1 MIDDDKDV
9 HTYIQIVLQKAGYNL
24 ISAFDGNEGLKKV
37 LSFNPDLI
45 ILDYLM
51 PKKNGS
57 ETFKELKKSQQ
68 YERYRDIP
76 VIMLTATD
84 QRPERIKQLLEAGL
98 NAYLEKPFGNKEL
111 LNVIENTFITNKIK
125 VRNQTLR
132 KAVENSKNFLENLL
146 ESCPMAIIT
155 CELGGKITFVSKGIE
170 DILGYSTSEVLGKSV
185 YELLGTSKKVLT
197 GSLESGD
204 SQNKLVTN
212 GIYVEAKSGIQ
223 IPMGITCSYLKD
235 QNGDIHGLLFV
246 GQDLSA
252 QKQLEK
258 ELLEKLF
265 GKQTFIENITER
277 IKTFEDACKVLKI
290 KPDLPDV
297 SAMPKKHQKALIAH
311 YKLVIIA
318 EALNEG
324 WEPDWSDYNEYKHYP
339 WFEYSKAGSGF
350 SFVSSYWT
358 DTFTRTSGSRLCFK
372 TKALAE

>member
-1 MIDDDKDV
+1 MTRQILLIDDDKDV

-68 YERYRDIP
+68 YKRYRDIP

-185 YELLGTSKKVLT
+185 YELLGTSNKVLT
-197 GSLESGD
+197 GPLESGD

-223 IPMGITCSYLKD
+223 IPMGITSSYLRD
-235 QNGDIHGLLFV
+235 QNGETQGLLVV

-258 ELLEKLF
+258 ELLEKERLLAITQSF
-265 GKQTFIENITER
+265 ATINHEINNPLTPILGNIQLIRKEESLLSDDHIKKLEIIESNVRKISNIVQKYNHISKPKEKNYYGNSN
-277 IKTFEDACKVLKI
+277 IFEI
-290 KPDLPDV
+290 
-297 SAMPKKHQKALIAH
+297 
-311 YKLVIIA
+311 
-318 EALNEG
+318 
-324 WEPDWSDYNEYKHYP
+324 
-339 WFEYSKAGSGF
+339 
-350 SFVSSYWT
+350 
-358 DTFTRTSGSRLCFK
+358 
-372 TKALAE
+372 

>member
-1 MIDDDKDV
+1 MTRQILLIDDDKDV

-155 CELGGKITFVSKGIE
+155 CELGGKISFVSKGIE

-223 IPMGITCSYLKD
+223 IPMGITSSYLRD
-235 QNGDIHGLLFV
+235 QNGETQGLLVV

-258 ELLEKLF
+258 ELLEKERLLAITQSF
-265 GKQTFIENITER
+265 ATINHEINNPLTPILGNIQLIRKEDSLLSDDHIKKLEIIESNVRKISNIVQKYNHISKPEEKNYYGNSN
-277 IKTFEDACKVLKI
+277 IFEI
-290 KPDLPDV
+290 
-297 SAMPKKHQKALIAH
+297 
-311 YKLVIIA
+311 
-318 EALNEG
+318 
-324 WEPDWSDYNEYKHYP
+324 
-339 WFEYSKAGSGF
+339 
-350 SFVSSYWT
+350 
-358 DTFTRTSGSRLCFK
+358 
-372 TKALAE
+372 

>member
-1 MIDDDKDV
+1 MTRQILLIDDDKDV

-68 YERYRDIP
+68 YKRYRDIP

-197 GSLESGD
+197 GPLESGD

-223 IPMGITCSYLKD
+223 IPMGITSSYLRD
-235 QNGDIHGLLFV
+235 QNGETQGLLVV

-258 ELLEKLF
+258 ELLEKERLLAITQSF
-265 GKQTFIENITER
+265 ATINHEINNPLTPILGNIQLIRKEDSLLSDDHIKKLEIIESNVRKISNIVQKYNHISKPEEKNYYGNSN
-277 IKTFEDACKVLKI
+277 IFKI
-290 KPDLPDV
+290 
-297 SAMPKKHQKALIAH
+297 
-311 YKLVIIA
+311 
-318 EALNEG
+318 
-324 WEPDWSDYNEYKHYP
+324 
-339 WFEYSKAGSGF
+339 
-350 SFVSSYWT
+350 
-358 DTFTRTSGSRLCFK
+358 
-372 TKALAE
+372 